1 MKPHKRLAVLFLL
14 MVLLT
19 TVLPLQVSANGPV
32 PAQWY
37 DIQLSGLPEGTV
49 YVDLL
54 LPLAEDD
61 PMYTELVAGNLPE
74 GFTAQSEIVTYC
86 EDGFRSYT
94 FHYRDALSSIEV
106 GEDIP
111 VSFGAEYAPD
121 MGDGDIRYGHFDDIE
136 RRGVIR
142 LAMLDGAGNILQV
155 SENLEVQ
162 PRGLFQFLSG
172 SCYYFAS
179 SGKWIMDTTVS
190 ALGVAVYVFLSVIG
204 ILATCLIERLMAWP
218 FGLGRQYGA
227 MILWTNLVSQTA
239 MRILYL
245 LLYSLVF
252 RAHGSLMMGLEIL
265 VYGGEYLFY
274 HFRMKNVTWQRKLLY
289 TAAANTASLVL
300 CHQLN
305 QLLLYN

>member
-1 MKPHKRLAVLFLL
+1 MKPQKRLAVLCLAMILL
-14 MVLLT
+14 AAA
-19 TVLPLQVSANGPV
+19 LPLEASANGPV
-32 PAQWY
+32 PARWY
-37 DIQLSGLPEGTV
+37 EIQLSCLPEGTV

-54 LPLAEDD
+54 LPLAEND

-86 EDGFRSYT
+86 ADGFRSYT

-106 GEDIP
+106 EQYLP
-111 VSFGAEYAPD
+111 VSFGAEYDPN
-121 MGDGDIRYGHFDDIE
+121 MGAGDIRYGHFEDIE
-136 RRGVIR
+136 QRGVIR

-155 SENLEVQ
+155 SDDLKVL
-162 PRGLFQFLSG
+162 PRGPFSYLYG
-172 SCYYFAS
+172 SCYYIAS
-179 SGKWIMDTTVS
+179 SGKWIMNTTVS
-190 ALGVAVYVFLSVIG
+190 AWAVAAYLFLSVIG

-218 FGLGRQYGA
+218 FGLGRQYGT
-227 MILWTNLVSQTA
+227 MIRRTNLVSQIA

-252 RAHGSLMMGLEIL
+252 RTHGSLMIGLEIL

-274 HFRMKNVTWQRKLLY
+274 HFHMKNVSWQRKLLY

-305 QLLLYN
+305 QILLYN